1 MEKKYMDGVFVS
13 NVTIV
18 DVTPVYGGKEWQNE

>member
-1 MEKKYMDGVFVS
+1 MDGVFVN

-18 DVTPVYGGKEWQNE
+18 DVTPVYGGKEWQNENIKMI